1 MSYILSNM
9 LATQLHVTLPYNV
22 TVHTFM
28 LLKLTLAVLGGR
40 GRKSNLFFMV
50 LEQFSPDILIYYT
63 AHFQRENT
71 KYSYAL

>member
-1 MSYILSNM
+1 M

-40 GRKSNLFFMV
+40 GRKA
-50 LEQFSPDILIYYT
+50 IY
-63 AHFQRENT
+63 F
-71 KYSYAL
+71 L